1 MNGNLSENP
10 LAELIRELSNKKLSG
25 RLQLQSDN
33 IKVAIYFQSGQLVF
47 AACNLRDFR
56 LGAYLVKGA
65 VLSEEDLLRYGKV
78 AKDFDLAK
86 LLVSEKRISVE
97 QAEQLQVKL
106 VEDILSL
113 ALLWDN
119 GTWSF
124 DHRSQISEEVT
135 FQINAPA
142 LLLETA
148 RRLPAEVIGSRFRNP
163 NEHFSPVAVPPE
175 SVNLSPTEGFLLSR
189 IDAPVSFQDLSV
201 VSGLAEAELQRVVY
215 TLALVDYISRESWK
229 NAFRS
234 VPQEPVK
241 VIKEVPAVVEVQ
253 PPTVV
258 EPPDT
263 VESLLKRLA
272 HAQSHYEVLDVAPD
286 SSMPELKNAYYNLAR
301 KYHPD
306 RFRHAESSLIARI
319 ESAFARI
326 TQAYDTLRDPGLR
339 SSYDSKLDAQ
349 ARSARVARAAPKA
362 AAPDVA
368 SDAAS
373 DATPTAEGDS
383 NQSELT
389 AAQHAEAQFKDGFA
403 ALELGQSN
411 VAMGLLASAARA
423 VPTESRYR
431 AYYGR
436 VLALNESTR
445 RLAEAELLAAIK
457 LEPNNS
463 EYRVMLAELYKELG
477 FTLRARSEAERAVA
491 SDQNNRK
498 ARELLKTLS

>member
-1 MNGNLSENP
+1 
-10 LAELIRELSNKKLSG
+10 
-25 RLQLQSDN
+25 
-33 IKVAIYFQSGQLVF
+33 
-47 AACNLRDFR
+47 
-56 LGAYLVKGA
+56 LGAYLVKSA
-65 VLSEEDLLRYGKV
+65 VLSEADLLQLGK
-78 AKDFDLAK
+78 AGKDFELAK
-86 LLVSEKRISVE
+86 TLISAKRISSE
-97 QAEQLQVKL
+97 QAEQLQVRL
-106 VEDILSL
+106 AEDILRL
-113 ALLWDN
+113 ALLWDD
-119 GTWSF
+119 GTWNF
-124 DHRSQISEEVT
+124 DHRSQINEDVT
-135 FQINAPA
+135 FHIDAPA

-148 RRLPAEVIGSRFRNP
+148 RRLPAEVIVSRFRNP
-163 NEHFSPVAVPPE
+163 NEHFSPVAVPPN
-175 SVNLSPTEGFLLSR
+175 SVNLSPAEGFLLSR
-189 IDAPVSFQDLSV
+189 IDAPVTFQDLSM
-201 VSGLAEAELQRVVY
+201 VSGLAESELQRVVY
-215 TLALVDYISRESWK
+215 SLALVDFINRESWE

-241 VIKEVPAVVEVQ
+241 VIKEAPAVEIQ
-253 PPTVV
+253 APTVV
-258 EPPDT
+258 NPPET

-286 SSMPELKNAYYNLAR
+286 APMSELKNAYYNLAR

-339 SSYDSKLDAQ
+339 SSYDSKLEAQ

-362 AAPDVA
+362 EAS
-368 SDAAS
+368 SDAAGS
-373 DATPTAEGDS
+373 DATSATEGDS

-389 AAQHAEAQFKDGFA
+389 VAQRAEAQFKEGFA
-403 ALELGQSN
+403 ALELGQRN

-436 VLALNESTR
+436 VLALSESTR
-445 RLAEAELLAAIK
+445 RLAESELLAAIK

-477 FTLRARSEAERAVA
+477 FNVRARSEAERAVA

-498 ARELLKTLS
+498 ARELLKSLS

>member
-10 LAELIRELSNKKLSG
+10 PAELIRELSNKKLSG
-25 RLQLQSDN
+25 RLQLQHDK
-33 IKVAIYFQSGQLVF
+33 IKVAVYFQSGQLIF
-47 AACNLRDFR
+47 AACNLQDFR
-56 LGAYLVKGA
+56 LGAYLVKCG
-65 VLSEEDLLRYGKV
+65 VLSETDLLRVGKA
-78 AKDFDLAK
+78 AKDFELAK
-86 LLVSEKRISVE
+86 TLILEKRISSE
-97 QAEQLQVKL
+97 QAQQLQVKL
-106 VEDILSL
+106 VEDILRL
-113 ALLWDN
+113 ALLWEQ
-119 GTWSF
+119 GTWNF
-124 DHRSQISEEVT
+124 DHRSQINESVT

-148 RRLPAEVIGSRFRNP
+148 RRLPDEFISSRFRNP
-163 NEHFSPVAVPPE
+163 NEHFSPVADPPN

-189 IDAPVSFQDLSV
+189 IDATVSFQDLSV
-201 VSGLAEAELQRVVY
+201 VSGLAETESQRVVY
-215 TLALVDYISRESWK
+215 SLAIVDLINRESWK

-234 VPQEPVK
+234 VSQEPVK
-241 VIKEVPAVVEVQ
+241 LIKEAPVVELQ

-258 EPPDT
+258 ESPDA
-263 VESLLKRLA
+263 VETLLKRLA
-272 HAQSHYEVLDVAPD
+272 HAQSHYEILDVAPD
-286 SSMPELKNAYYNLAR
+286 SPMSELKNAYYDLAR

-306 RFRHAESSLIARI
+306 RFRSAEASLIAQI

-349 ARSARVARAAPKA
+349 ARAERVARAAPKA
-362 AAPDVA
+362 AAT
-368 SDAAS
+368 DAAS
-373 DATPTAEGDS
+373 DTTAATEGDS
-383 NQSELT
+383 NQSGQTL
-389 AAQHAEAQFKDGFA
+389 AQRAEAQFKEGFA
-403 ALELGQSN
+403 ALELGQRN

-477 FTLRARSEAERAVA
+477 FTVRARSEAERAVA

-498 ARELLKTLS
+498 ARELLKALS